1 MIHPGNLRNY
11 AELRM
16 LNKDGKS
23 IVEGEVH

>member
-1 MIHPGNLRNY
+1 MIHLGNFRNY
-11 AELRM
+11 AEFRM